1 MGPLSGIR
9 VVDLADEKGE
19 MCGRLLAEWGADVV
33 RVEPPAGAVSRG
45 LPPFTADG
53 ETSLYFAVRN
63 AGKRGIVLDLT
74 HEEGQ
79 RRLHALL
86 AEADILIESYAPG
99 ELARIGLGPASL
111 VERHP
116 HLVVTSITDFGQT
129 GPYRDYQG
137 TDMICF
143 AMSGLM
149 HRAGAATRPPVVAPG
164 ALAYDSGGVTA
175 AYATLLAYWKRLQ
188 TGSGQCVDVSVY
200 ESAANLSDW
209 ALPNYSRSPQVGQRA
224 GTGIYS
230 LYRCSDGWVRMI
242 ILVQHHWR
250 SLLDWVGN
258 PEELMD
264 PALDNFITRLMKLD
278 VIKVHLEAFFADRT
292 KVAVAREAQARGI
305 PATPLLAPGE
315 VIDNEHCVARATFK
329 KLEVAEGVV
338 AMAPSGFLS
347 IDGDRAT
354 APCGPPRLDEHG
366 GHPWPESERAPQST
380 APATTTPTTPE
391 SDDGFPLRGLH
402 VLDFGVG
409 AVGVEVGRLLA
420 EYGADVIKIES
431 RKAPDFIRIIM
442 GGFMNANF
450 ASSSRSKR
458 CLGVDLKT
466 EEGRDLVRR
475 LAEWGD
481 VAIENNGAGVMDRLG
496 LGYESLAEINPRIVM
511 FSSQIVGSWGPWK
524 DWIGYG
530 PSTHAVSG
538 LQWLWNYPEDV
549 EKPAGST
556 NVYPDHFVGR
566 LGAAAVIAGLIQRK
580 RSGRGMHA
588 DAAQF
593 ESVIQLLGDLFA
605 KESLSPGSVEP
616 QGNASERGAPWGTYP
631 CAGDDQWCVIN
642 VRDDAEWRAFVD
654 VLVRPEWAGSD
665 AYATAA
671 GRIADRAA
679 IDTRVADWTAARS
692 AREVMETLQTGGVP
706 AGMVQ
711 HAGDHLAD
719 PHLSAR
725 GYLRKLDQTEL
736 GPIVVEGEAF
746 HGSDLPE
753 SIVEP
758 APLLGEHTRS
768 ICREILGLSDDRI
781 EELIQ
786 NGILEDPPES
796 EPVGA

>member
-1 MGPLSGIR
+1 MGPLTGIR
-9 VVDLADEKGE
+9 VIDLADEKGE
-19 MCGRLLAEWGADVV
+19 LCGRLLAEWGADVL
-33 RVEPPAGAVSRG
+33 RVEPPGGAASRR
-45 LPPFTADG
+45 LPPFAADG

-63 AGKRGIVLDLT
+63 AGKRGITLDLASDSD
-74 HEEGQ
+74 
-79 RRLHALL
+79 RFHALL
-86 AEADILIESYAPG
+86 AEADILIESTAPG
-99 ELARIGLGPASL
+99 ELAKLGLGPASL

-116 HLVVTSITDFGQT
+116 HLVVASMTDFGQT

-137 TDMICF
+137 TDMIGF
-143 AMSGLM
+143 AMSGMM
-149 HRAGAATRPPVVAPG
+149 HRAGAAERPPVVAPG
-164 ALAYDSGGVTA
+164 ALAYDNAGITA
-175 AYATLLAYWKRLQ
+175 AYACLLAYWKRLQ
-188 TGSGQCVDVSVY
+188 TGRGQCLDISVY
-200 ESAANLSDW
+200 EAAANLSDW
-209 ALPNYSRSPQVGQRA
+209 ALPNYSRSPQVGMRA

-250 SLLDWVGN
+250 ALLDWIGN
-258 PEELMD
+258 PDELMD

-278 VIKVHLEAFFADRT
+278 DIKLHVEAFFADQT
-292 KVAVAREAQARGI
+292 KIAVAREAQARGI
-305 PATPLLAPGE
+305 PATPLLAPSE
-315 VIDNEHCVARATFK
+315 VIENEHCVARETFR
-329 KLEVAEGVV
+329 KLEVAEGMV
-338 AMAPSGFLS
+338 ALAPTGFLS
-347 IDGDRAT
+347 IDGDRAV
-354 APCGPPRLDEHG
+354 AAFRPPRPDEHAAE
-366 GHPWPESERAPQST
+366 PWPRSPRAAHPTPSLPASE
-380 APATTTPTTPE
+380 
-391 SDDGFPLRGLH
+391 DGFPLRGLR

-466 EEGRDLVRR
+466 ERGRDLVRR

-481 VAIENNGAGVMDRLG
+481 VVIENNGAGVMDRLG
-496 LGYESLAEINPRIVM
+496 LGYEALAEINPKIVM

-538 LQWLWNYPEDV
+538 LQWLWNFAEDV
-549 EKPAGST
+549 DRPAGST

-566 LGAAAVIAGLIQRK
+566 LGAAVVIAGLIGRA

-605 KESLSPGSVEP
+605 KESLAPGSVEP
-616 QGNASERGAPWGTYP
+616 QGNASVRGAPWGTYR
-631 CAGDDQWCVIN
+631 CAGEDQWCVIN
-642 VRDDAEWRAFVD
+642 ICDDPQWRALVD
-654 VLVRPEWAGSD
+654 AMGRPDWALDG
-665 AYATAA
+665 AYTTTA
-671 GRIADRAA
+671 GRIAARDA
-679 IDTRVADWTAARS
+679 IDAGVGEWTATRS
-692 AREVMETLQTGGVP
+692 PREVMETLQRAGVP

-711 HAGDHLAD
+711 HAGDHIED

-725 GYLRKLDQTEL
+725 GYLRPLEQTEL
-736 GPIVVEGEAF
+736 GPIIVEGEAF
-746 HGSDLPE
+746 HGSDLPQ

-768 ICREILGLSDDRI
+768 ICRNILGLSDI
-781 EELIQ
+781 EIDELVTC
-786 NGILEDPPES
+786 GVLEDPPEFDT
-796 EPVGA
+796 ANT